1 MILALVQKLTGMY
14 ITCALHSNT
23 LTIHLFREDLR
34 AILLNSITKNTV
46 QWGRTVKNVVL
57 RDNQQHT
64 LTFTDDSKETYDLV
78 VGADGAWSVVR
89 PLLTPNQPVYT
100 GISFI
105 DVTISD
111 IDNRFPSLSAAA
123 GPGAVVSLAH
133 NKAIMTQRQSHG
145 NLRIYASLRVP
156 ESWSKSFKPTRDAV
170 LDLYSDGWSPNLLEF
185 LRSYDE
191 SSLVQRNIYALPV
204 PTTWE
209 THPGLTLIG
218 DAAHLMSPFAGE
230 GMCFLLRSF
239 TSRNRI

>member
-1 MILALVQKLTGMY
+1 MIYALQTN
-14 ITCALHSNT
+14 AP
-23 LTIHLFREDLR
+23 TIHFFRVDLR
-34 AILLNSITKNTV
+34 AILLNSITKDTI
-46 QWGRTVKNVVL
+46 QWGRTVKSVAL
-57 RDNQQHT
+57 SDNQQHT

-111 IDNRFPSLSAAA
+111 IDNRFPALSAAA
-123 GPGAVVSLAH
+123 GPGTVVSLAH
-133 NKAIMTQRQSHG
+133 NKAIITQRQSHG
-145 NLRIYASLRVP
+145 YLRIYAALRVP
-156 ESWSKSFKPTRDAV
+156 QSWSKSFKPTREAV
-170 LDLYSDGWSPNLLEF
+170 LDLYSDGWSSDILEF

-191 SSLVQRNIYALPV
+191 SSLVLRNIYALPV

-230 GMCFLLRSF
+230 GMRCFVY
-239 TSRNRI
+239 

>member
-1 MILALVQKLTGMY
+1 MY
-14 ITCALHSNT
+14 IFCT
-23 LTIHLFREDLR
+23 LKTSTPTINLFREDLR
-34 AILLNSITKNTV
+34 AILLDSITKDTV
-46 QWGRTVKNVVL
+46 QWGRTVKSVVL
-57 RDNQQHT
+57 SDNKQYT

-78 VGADGAWSVVR
+78 VGADGAWSIVR

-100 GISFI
+100 GVCFI
-105 DVTISD
+105 DATISD

-123 GPGAVVSLAH
+123 GPGLVLSLAH

-145 NLRIYASLRVP
+145 YLRIYAALRVP
-156 ESWSKSFKPTRDAV
+156 DSWITSFKPTRDAV
-170 LDLYSDGWSPNLLEF
+170 LGLYNDGWSPDILEF

-191 SSLVQRNIYALPV
+191 SSLVLRKIYALPV

-230 GMCFLLRSF
+230 GIHFVPRLFIIPSL
-239 TSRNRI
+239 I